1 MYRFFLYAAVALGV
15 LAAPAL
21 ADGTFVK
28 IGDIRGTA
36 TEAQHQGWIA
46 VGTWGV
52 EKRKGTGFWSFMSEP
67 KPVLW
72 FEKRN
77 DLSSPALQ
85 RALSGQVRFARIELD
100 VSIRGD
106 ILRTTLYDARITSIE
121 TRDKVE
127 RIQLQFKKQ
136 TDQRVTFTASR

>member
-1 MYRFFLYAAVALGV
+1 LSAIIAIGLLAV
-15 LAAPAL
+15 PAL

-52 EKRKGTGFWSFMSEP
+52 EKKQSTGFWSFMSEP
-67 KPVLW
+67 KSVFW

-77 DLSSPALQ
+77 DGSSPALQ
-85 RALSGQVRFARIELD
+85 RALTGQVRFARVEFD

-106 ILRTTLYDARITSIE
+106 VLRTTLYDARIISIE
-121 TRDKVE
+121 TRDKAE

-136 TDQRVTFTASR
+136 TDQQMTLTASR